1 VRRARSVR
9 GKVTAWLVGLVLVL
23 YIFAAA
29 VNYDP
34 RAGLPLKARVR
45 LTRSALL
52 GEQQQRHPT
61 RGLEQGAR
69 GTVLHARGRC

>member
-23 YIFAAA
+23 YIFSAA

-34 RAGLPLKARVR
+34 RGGPR
-45 LTRSALL
+45 
-52 GEQQQRHPT
+52 
-61 RGLEQGAR
+61 
-69 GTVLHARGRC
+69 